1 MSDIYHENKEVEH
14 TDSNIDEEKI
24 FTEENKK
31 DLPPFN
37 CHMSRFN
44 IPVEES
50 EEIQVQVLKQLIGYK
65 GKYFIHLTN
74 SGKLRYLWYDKNS
87 KCIDIWGQESRIPK
101 CIKKIELR
109 IFKILT
115 KMYSEGHELKPE
127 TIQWMDNYTKTFQ
140 KF

>member
-1 MSDIYHENKEVEH
+1 MSDIYLENKEVEN
-14 TDSNIDEEKI
+14 TDNNIDEEKI
-24 FTEENKK
+24 FTEKNKNEQ
-31 DLPPFN
+31 PPFN

-44 IPVEES
+44 IPVEET
-50 EEIQVQVLKQLIGYK
+50 EEIQVQVLKQLIGHK

-109 IFKILT
+109 IYKIMT

-127 TIQWMDNYTKTFQ
+127 TIKWMDNYTQNFQ